1 MEIKTK
7 YSIGDKI
14 YTIDDNFRA
23 VEKTIKRIS
32 IFVWHPDET
41 KILYDFEEGGC
52 EEYEYRCFSSLSD
65 LLKQIKGDMEL

>member
-14 YTIDDNFRA
+14 YTIGDQLRA
-23 VEKTIKRIS
+23 VEKTVKRIAV
-32 IFVWHPDET
+32 FVWPDET
-41 KILYDFEEGGC
+41 RVSYDFEEGG
-52 EEYEYRCFSSLSD
+52 EEYEDRCFSSLSD

>member
-7 YSIGDKI
+7 YSVGDKI

-32 IFVWHPDET
+32 VFVWPDET
-41 KILYDFEEGGC
+41 KVNYDFMEGGD
-52 EEYEYRCFSSLSD
+52 EYEDKCFSSLSD
-65 LLKQIKGDMEL
+65 LLKQVKGDMEL